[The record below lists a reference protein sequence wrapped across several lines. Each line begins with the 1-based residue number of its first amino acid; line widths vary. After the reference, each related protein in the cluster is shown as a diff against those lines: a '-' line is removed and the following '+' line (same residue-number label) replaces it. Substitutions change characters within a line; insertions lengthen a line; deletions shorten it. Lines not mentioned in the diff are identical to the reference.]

1 MIRFLLATFVVGGA
15 CGMLPALAKAADSG
29 STNMAIAAAGMVVEF
44 DIPAQPLQSAIE
56 QYSIATGRSVVY
68 LGTLVLGRT
77 SQSVQGSYTPEAA
90 LSLLLAGTGLA
101 VSHTTAEA
109 FILMQAESR
118 LSPRRPAGDGAQ
130 ASPASRTYY
139 GSVQSGLRDVLCGDS
154 LTAPGDF
161 RAALQFWVD
170 PTGRVSQVHLLDTT
184 GDIARDQAI
193 LRAMRGAAVERPPPG
208 LAQPF
213 TMIILPRSAATSV
226 DCHVH

>member
-1 MIRFLLATFVVGGA
+1 MIQSLLATFVVGGA
-15 CGMLPALAKAADSG
+15 CGMLPVLAKAAE
-29 STNMAIAAAGMVVEF
+29 TNSAGPAVAVANTAIEF

-56 QYSIATGRSVVY
+56 QYSVATGRSVVY

-77 SQSVQGSYTPEAA
+77 SRSVQGSHTPEAA
-90 LSLLLAGTGLA
+90 LALLIEGTGLA

-118 LSPRRPAGDGAQ
+118 SSPRQDTAGIAP
-130 ASPASRTYY
+130 ASPATRTYY
-139 GSVQSGLRDVLCGDS
+139 GVVQADVRDVLCRDS

-161 RAALQFWVD
+161 RAAMQFWVG
-170 PTGRVSQVHLLDTT
+170 PAGQVSQVRLLDTT

-193 LRAMRGAAVERPPPG
+193 LRAMRGMAVDRPPAG

-213 TMIILPRSAATSV
+213 TMLILPRSAATTV
-226 DCHVH
+226 DCHAQ